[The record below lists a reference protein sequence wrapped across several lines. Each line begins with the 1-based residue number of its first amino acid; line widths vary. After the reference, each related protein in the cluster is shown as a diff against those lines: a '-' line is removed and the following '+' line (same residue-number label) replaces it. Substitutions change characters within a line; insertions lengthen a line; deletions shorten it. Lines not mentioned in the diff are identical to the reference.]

1 VRVDQDTCLGCG
13 ACVPYCPVG
22 VIAITD
28 EGLAQANQE
37 LCVECGV
44 CTRVFSCPTDSMIQL
59 SAEELGYPRGLRRY
73 FSDPAAV
80 SPVTMSAGR
89 GTEEC
94 KTNDRT
100 GRVKKGQVGF
110 GMELGRPGI
119 SASFVD
125 VEKITKKMA
134 SIGVEFEQKN
144 PIWPLIKDPKTG
156 ELKDEIKGERVL
168 SLVVEFIA
176 DQEKTPLVMKA
187 LKEVEQEV
195 DTVFTVA
202 VMCRVND
209 DQTVPVLPVLQGL
222 GFQPRPNAKINVGLG
237 RPLVTD

>member
-1 VRVDQDTCLGCG
+1 VRIDEGTCLGCG
-13 ACVPYCPVG
+13 ECLPYCPVG
-22 VIAITD
+22 AIA
-28 EGLAQANQE
+28 LADGIAVADQDA
-37 LCVECGV
+37 CVECGV

-59 SAEELGYPRGLRRY
+59 SAEELGMPRGLRRY

-100 GRVKKGQVGF
+100 NRVKVGQVGF
-110 GMELGRPGI
+110 GIELGRPGI

-125 VEKITKKMA
+125 VEKVTMKAA
-134 SIGVEFEQKN
+134 SIGVEFEQLN
-144 PIWPLIKDPKTG
+144 PIFPLLKNPKTG

-168 SLVVEFIA
+168 SLVVEFITPV
-176 DQEKTPLVMKA
+176 DKTPEVVKA
-187 LKEVEQEV
+187 LREVEQEV

-202 VMCRVND
+202 VMCRVGD
-209 DQTVPVLPVLQGL
+209 DLTVPVLPVLQDMGL
-222 GFQPRPNAKINVGLG
+222 QPRPNAKINVGLG
-237 RPLVTD
+237 RAW

>member
-1 VRVDQDTCLGCG
+1 MRVDQDTCIGCG
-13 ACVPYCPVG
+13 ECLPYCPVG
-22 VIAITD
+22 AIALKD
-28 EGLAQANQE
+28 GVAVADQE

-73 FSDPAAV
+73 FSDPSAV
-80 SPVTMSAGR
+80 SPITMGAGR

-100 GRVKKGQVGF
+100 NRVKPGQVGF
-110 GMELGRPGI
+110 GIELGRPGV
-119 SASFVD
+119 STSFVD
-125 VEKITKKMA
+125 VEKVTMKAA
-134 SIGVEFEQKN
+134 SIGVEFEQLN
-144 PIWPLIKDPKTG
+144 PIYPLLKDPKTG
-156 ELKDEIKGERVL
+156 EIKDEVKGERVL

-176 DQEKTPLVMKA
+176 DLDKTAQVMKA

-202 VMCRVND
+202 VMCRVNED
-209 DQTVPVLPVLQGL
+209 KTVPVLPVLQGL
-222 GFQPRPNAKINVGLG
+222 GMQPRPNAKINVGLG
-237 RPLVTD
+237 RAW